1 MTNKE
6 EFEIWGR
13 YLSSKRLNDIKDN
26 IKRSPT
32 TDDVR
37 NPFQRDCDRITY
49 SYPFRRLQDKTQ
61 VIPLPVIDFVHTR
74 LTHSLEV
81 ATVGRSLG
89 TLIEDYLLNKK
100 IIAQDKLGSI
110 PSIVTAACLA
120 HDIGNPPF
128 GHSGE

>member
-1 MTNKE
+1 MNKSE
-6 EFEIWGR
+6 EIEIWGK
-13 YLSSKRLNDIKDN
+13 YLSCKRLNEIK
-26 IKRSPT
+26 ISGG
-32 TDDVR
+32 DVVEGDGPR

-89 TLIEDYLLNKK
+89 TLLENYLLKREILSSNSAE
-100 IIAQDKLGSI
+100 IFLLS
-110 PSIVTAACLA
+110 LL
-120 HDIGNPPF
+120 PPVW
-128 GHSGE
+128 HMI